1 MTKGLF
7 NAIQHSPALATGR
20 VKILLAATLLLILLL
35 AGPLVARGGNDLFLP
50 RAARAGAPPVPAL
63 RSRAVDINWAA
74 LSPDAEEIRLNPFE
88 GLTLTAT
95 RLRVDRPVGGGYVWV
110 GRLVGEVGSH
120 VTLSVLHGV
129 VAGSVFQQGR
139 EWLVIR
145 PGAAGGHVVYELDP
159 AAREPGGDDV
169 LFPPSG
175 AASAPEDAPAAA
187 VCQDDGTVIDVLVA
201 YTAAA
206 SAENGGD
213 DALTALINQRIS
225 DMNTANEF
233 SAAPFTWRLVG
244 TLAVDYAESGNISA
258 DLGALTAPADGRMD
272 EVHAARDAALADL
285 VALMVSEGNGNMCG
299 LAYQMMTL
307 SSDFADD
314 AFGVVALDYP
324 GDYVCSS
331 LTLAHELGHNLGN
344 AHDRA
349 HHAGSTL
356 FPYSYG
362 YQSPNGTFRDIMSY
376 DCPGGCP
383 RLNFW
388 ANPDVWYLGEP
399 TGVDYDTDP
408 ANAADLVRSMNEARL
423 TAANFRNTCAPPTA
437 TATATPTDTATPSAT
452 PTASSTPTASLTPT
466 ASPTATQTST
476 ASPTGT
482 PTPTPTLTATP
493 TVTRTPT
500 PTATPTITATPR
512 PTRRP
517 TRTPRPSPTPE
528 TWRAFAPTILGR

>member
-1 MTKGLF
+1 MTKGPF
-7 NAIQHSPALATGR
+7 DAIQRLPRLATGR
-20 VKILLAATLLLILLL
+20 VKSLLVAAFLLVLLL

-50 RAARAGAPPVPAL
+50 RAARASAPVVPAL

-74 LSPDAEEIRLNPFE
+74 LSPDADEIRLNPFE

-110 GRLVGEVGSH
+110 GRLAGEAGSH

-169 LFPPSG
+169 VFPPAG
-175 AASAPEDAPAAA
+175 VASTPADAPAAA

-201 YTAAA
+201 YTTTA
-206 SAENGGD
+206 SAANGGD

-225 DMNTANEF
+225 DMNTANTF

-244 TLAVDYAESGNISA
+244 TLAVDYAESGNMSA
-258 DLGALTAPADGRMD
+258 DLGALTAPADGQMD

-285 VALMVSEGNGNMCG
+285 VALMVSEGNGNVCG
-299 LAYQMMTL
+299 LAYQMMAL
-307 SSDFADD
+307 SSDFAGA

-324 GDYVCSS
+324 GDYICSS

-349 HHAGSTL
+349 HHAGNTL

-388 ANPDVWYLGEP
+388 ANPDIWYLGEP
-399 TGVDYDTDP
+399 TGVDYETDP
-408 ANAADLVRSMNEARL
+408 AHAADLVRSMNGARL
-423 TAANFRNTCAPPTA
+423 LAANFRNACAPPTA

-466 ASPTATQTST
+466 ASPTATQTPT

-482 PTPTPTLTATP
+482 PTPTPTLTATS
-493 TVTRTPT
+493 TQ
-500 PTATPTITATPR
+500 TATPTITPTPP